1 MRKSAISIISSMVFL
16 GMASSLYAA
25 EISDYPPVEKQAKF
39 YAIILG
45 VIALSAFRVSALHL
59 CLGLVDFK
67 EKAATPTLQ
76 REKGVFAGE
85 RVAALQ
91 SAK

>member
-25 EISDYPPVEKQAKF
+25 EISGYPHVEKQAKF

-45 VIALSAFRVSALHL
+45 VIAVSVFMVSAI
-59 CLGLVDFK
+59 
-67 EKAATPTLQ
+67 
-76 REKGVFAGE
+76 
-85 RVAALQ
+85 
-91 SAK
+91 